1 MTTIT
6 IVVVA
11 LLTCLIFG
19 LATISFVTTVKS
31 EKTLIASGQK
41 DDELL
46 KEEKASKQKSS
57 KVWNVISIAFSAIIM
72 AGVVAMAGVGI
83 SFKASGQQF
92 LINNQT
98 KLVIASDSM
107 DGFYSEEYKLTLP
120 EDAQDQQFA
129 IGALCTFDKVGE
141 DETLEVYTVYGYELP
156 NGKIIT
162 HRLIG
167 YTSSGLLVFR
177 GDNTAG
183 RDNYVK
189 REQVILRY
197 TEKKVDGIGLFIL
210 FSQSGFGLYSLI
222 SVTGIY
228 VLSEVFL
235 AQYRKMTKA
244 RLKELEGKENEA

>member
-1 MTTIT
+1 MITIT

-19 LATISFVTTVKS
+19 LALISFIS
-31 EKTLIASGQK
+31 
-41 DDELL
+41 LL
-46 KEEKASKQKSS
+46 KTEKELVSQGKKDAEILKEYKDGKKKSS
-57 KVWNVISIAFSAIIM
+57 KIINILTIAFSAIIM

-83 SFKASGQQF
+83 SFKASGEQF
-92 LINNQT
+92 SFNNQT

-107 DGFYSEEYKLTLP
+107 DGFWSDEYKLTLP
-120 EDAQDQQFA
+120 EDASNQQFA
-129 IGALCTFDKVGE
+129 VGALLTFDNISE
-141 DETLEVYTVYGYELP
+141 DEPLEVYKVYGYKLE

-167 YTSSGLLVFR
+167 YSPSGLLVFR

-197 TEKKVDGIGLFIL
+197 TENKVDNIGLFIL
-210 FSQSGFGLYSLI
+210 FAQSGFGLYSLI
-222 SVTGIY
+222 SVTGVY
-228 VLSEVFL
+228 VISEVFL
-235 AQYRKMTKA
+235 SKYKKIVKT
-244 RLKELEGKENEA
+244 RLKELEGQSNED